1 MNINTLVIMS
11 DEHNPAVT
19 GCYGDP
25 IVKTPHIDA
34 LAARGTRF
42 ANAYCNS
49 PICVPSRASFQTGL
63 YVHQIGY
70 WDNAMPYDGA
80 VEGWGH
86 ALQKAGRPC
95 VSIGKLHFRRAGDPN
110 GFDEEIAPIYVKD
123 GVGDLSTLLR
133 RDPPPR
139 PGPAKMAADAGPG
152 HSPYWQFDSGVAE
165 RASNWLA
172 GPGSQQQGW
181 TLYVS
186 FVMPHFPLTAPP
198 EFYALYE
205 AVEFPSPIL
214 RGRYEPENRSIAAMR
229 RLMNFDDYFDDAALQ
244 RALAG
249 YYGIVSAM
257 DHNVGRVL
265 GTLERLGL
273 GDSTRVIYTSD
284 HGDNVGAR
292 GFWGKSTMWQGS
304 VGIPMVIA
312 GPGIADNA
320 VCDTPVSLVDLHP
333 TIVQWAG
340 VADIDDG
347 RLRPGRSLT
356 DIAAGADADR
366 SVFSEYHAV
375 GSSTG
380 TYMLRRGRWK
390 LIEFT
395 GDDPLLYDL
404 NADPDETRNLA
415 ADPAHAGTLSDMR
428 ARLAAVCDTDA
439 VTARAFADQDA
450 MVERVGGAATILA
463 FEPINYTIPP
473 VLGPTV
479 SPATAPAP

>member
-1 MNINTLVIMS
+1 MTLNTLIIMS

-19 GCYGDP
+19 GCHGDP
-25 IVKTPHIDA
+25 IVKTPNIDA

-86 ALQKAGRPC
+86 ALQKAGRPV

-110 GFDEEIAPIYVKD
+110 GFDEEIAPIYVNG

-165 RASNWLA
+165 RAERWLE
-172 GPGSQQQGW
+172 GPGRTDQGW

-186 FVMPHFPLTAPP
+186 MVMPHFPLTAPP

-205 AVEFPSPIL
+205 DIDFPSPLL
-214 RGRYEPENRSIAAMR
+214 RKHYVPDNRAIARMR
-229 RLMNFDDYFDDAALQ
+229 ELMNFDDYFDDDALH

-265 GTLERLGL
+265 KAVERLGL
-273 GDSTRVIYTSD
+273 NDTTRVVYTSD
-284 HGDNVGAR
+284 HGDNLGAR

-304 VGIPMVIA
+304 VGIPMIMA
-312 GPGIADNA
+312 GPDIAAGA

-333 TIVQWAG
+333 TIVEWSG
-340 VADIDDG
+340 VPDIDDG
-347 RLRPGRSLT
+347 RERPGRSLS
-356 DIAAGADADR
+356 DIAAGKYADR
-366 SVFSEYHAV
+366 SVFAEYHAV
-375 GSSTG
+375 GAFTG
-380 TYMLRRGRWK
+380 TYMLRHGQWK

-395 GDDPLLYDL
+395 GDTPLLYDL
-404 NADPDETRNLA
+404 DADPDETRNLA
-415 ADPAHAGTLSDMR
+415 ADPAHAGTLADMR
-428 ARLAAVCDTDA
+428 QRLAAICDTDA

-450 MVERVGGAATILA
+450 MVERVGGVAAILA
-463 FEPINYTIPP
+463 TAPINYTVPP
-473 VLGPTV
+473 VLGP
-479 SPATAPAP
+479 AA